1 MKRRSGLLRTAD
13 GVSRSRLGVQSGV
26 SRHGDDQIVTVP
38 LVPLETAP
46 ESMPVPTSSSS
57 PAATA
62 AGGSGPDR
70 AAVTGQV
77 GQISLRVTA
86 SAYVIFFQQRVCTAR
101 SKDLQQRQDEDA
113 PALVEQWNAET
124 VPNNESATRHES
136 PHQPV
141 CEHKALDTTA

>member
-1 MKRRSGLLRTAD
+1 MWQRRSVTSFNEQARTWQHLMESWGTGSLLRTAD

-26 SRHGDDQIVTVP
+26 SRHGDDQIVTIP

-70 AAVTGQV
+70 ATVTGQV
-77 GQISLRVTA
+77 GQTSLRVCKQC
-86 SAYVIFFQQRVCTAR
+86 VF
-101 SKDLQQRQDEDA
+101 
-113 PALVEQWNAET
+113 T
-124 VPNNESATRHES
+124 VFTWMI
-136 PHQPV
+136 
-141 CEHKALDTTA
+141 L